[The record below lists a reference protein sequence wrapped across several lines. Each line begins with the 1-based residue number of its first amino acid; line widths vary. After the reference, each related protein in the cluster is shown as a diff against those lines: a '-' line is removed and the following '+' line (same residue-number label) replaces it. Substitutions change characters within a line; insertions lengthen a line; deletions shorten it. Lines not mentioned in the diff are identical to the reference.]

1 MSRRT
6 NKSEEQKL
14 PFEKTKLLYES
25 REVVIKLFNDQLS
38 IVSEAKY
45 KKVQEFNTSE
55 NLVNEIRQIIYYF

>member
-1 MSRRT
+1 MSRRR

>member
-1 MSRRT
+1 MTRRT

>member
-1 MSRRT
+1 MSRRR

-14 PFEKTKLLYES
+14 PFEKTKLLYEP